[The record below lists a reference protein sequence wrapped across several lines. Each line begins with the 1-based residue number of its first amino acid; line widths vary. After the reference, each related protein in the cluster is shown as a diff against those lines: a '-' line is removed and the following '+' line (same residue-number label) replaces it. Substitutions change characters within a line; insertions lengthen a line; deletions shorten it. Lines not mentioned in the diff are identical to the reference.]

1 MNIGKMHVS
10 EQVLAY
16 LRKEIMLNRYKE
28 GEHLKESQLS
38 SELNVSRGPIREALS
53 KLEAE
58 RLVKRLSN
66 GRTVVGKFDIEDI
79 RNLYD
84 SRILLEKHALT
95 QISPEA
101 LEKDKHLLYLYIQ
114 QMQDS
119 FDSQIRNVDADM
131 EFHALLVGMTSNQSL
146 IQLWHSLNGMIQTLI
161 EVTSTILE
169 SRQQEIIEEHL
180 VVVDALTI
188 GEVEKAQELLAQ
200 HLKSAS
206 DHYCQAV
213 MELNLGGKIG

>member
-1 MNIGKMHVS
+1 
-10 EQVLAY
+10 
-16 LRKEIMLNRYKE
+16 
-28 GEHLKESQLS
+28 
-38 SELNVSRGPIREALS
+38 
-53 KLEAE
+53 
-58 RLVKRLSN
+58 
-66 GRTVVGKFDIEDI
+66 
-79 RNLYD
+79 
-84 SRILLEKHALT
+84 
-95 QISPEA
+95 
-101 LEKDKHLLYLYIQ
+101 
-114 QMQDS
+114 
-119 FDSQIRNVDADM
+119 M

-188 GEVEKAQELLAQ
+188 GEVEKAQELLAR